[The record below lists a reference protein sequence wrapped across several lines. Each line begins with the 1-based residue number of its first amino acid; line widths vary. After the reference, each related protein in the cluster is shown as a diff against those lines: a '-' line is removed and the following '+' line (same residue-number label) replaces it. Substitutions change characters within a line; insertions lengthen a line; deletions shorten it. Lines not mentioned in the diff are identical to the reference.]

1 VLYVNPRYQ
10 ALLGA
15 PVEELIENPR
25 SALRHVVGED
35 SPRVLRMLPR
45 LVARMRRLLRS
56 EFRVRINH
64 PSRGVRL
71 IDIRL
76 NPVRMED
83 GAIRVFGVAD
93 DITEREA
100 AERQR
105 MEEIVKQRDILVRE
119 VHHRIKNNLQGVA
132 GLIQQA
138 AVARPEV
145 APALEEAAA
154 QIQAIAQVHGLQIR
168 STGTL
173 PVLGV
178 AQGIFQNLAS
188 MFGVEIRFEPP
199 PPDLWRYGL
208 PESEAVPLAL
218 VINELGTNAIKH
230 RTNRS
235 DVIQVR
241 VNARPEGMDFSIENP
256 GQLKAGFSLQD
267 IAASVSGLGLVKA
280 LLPRRG
286 AQLSIEGTGNVV
298 LARLQLS
305 PPAVREEN
313 V

>member
-1 VLYVNPRYQ
+1 M
-10 ALLGA
+10 
-15 PVEELIENPR
+15 ENPR
-25 SALRHVVGED
+25 TALRHVVGED
-35 SPRVLRMLPR
+35 APRVLRMLPR

-56 EFRVRINH
+56 EFRVRISH

-71 IDIRL
+71 IDVRL
-76 NPVRMED
+76 NPVRLED

-138 AVARPEV
+138 AATRPEV
-145 APALEEAAA
+145 ASALEEAAA

-188 MFGVEIRFEPP
+188 MFGVEIRIEPP
-199 PPDLWRYGL
+199 APDLWRFGL

-230 RTNRS
+230 RASRS
-235 DVIQVR
+235 DAIQVT
-241 VNARPEGMDFSIENP
+241 VNARPEGMDFVIENR
-256 GQLKAGFSLQD
+256 GQLQPGFNLQD

-286 AQLSIEGTGNVV
+286 ARLSIEGNGNVV

>member
-1 VLYVNPRYQ
+1 
-10 ALLGA
+10 
-15 PVEELIENPR
+15 
-25 SALRHVVGED
+25 
-35 SPRVLRMLPR
+35 
-45 LVARMRRLLRS
+45 
-56 EFRVRINH
+56 
-64 PSRGVRL
+64 
-71 IDIRL
+71 
-76 NPVRMED
+76 MED
-83 GAIRVFGVAD
+83 GAIRVFGVAED
-93 DITEREA
+93 VTERAA

-105 MEEIVKQRDILVRE
+105 MEEVVKQRDILVRE

-138 AVARPEV
+138 ATARPEV

-168 STGTL
+168 ATGTL

-188 MFGVEIRFEPP
+188 MFGAEIRFEPP
-199 PPDLWRYGL
+199 PPDLWRFGL
-208 PESEAVPLAL
+208 PENEAVPLAL

-230 RTNRS
+230 RSRR
-235 DVIQVR
+235 DEAIR
-241 VNARPEGMDFSIENP
+241 VAVTARPEGMEFSIENSGSLAP
-256 GQLKAGFSLQD
+256 GFDFAD

-286 AQLSIEGTGNVV
+286 ARLSIDSSGAAVV
-298 LARLQLS
+298 ARLQLF